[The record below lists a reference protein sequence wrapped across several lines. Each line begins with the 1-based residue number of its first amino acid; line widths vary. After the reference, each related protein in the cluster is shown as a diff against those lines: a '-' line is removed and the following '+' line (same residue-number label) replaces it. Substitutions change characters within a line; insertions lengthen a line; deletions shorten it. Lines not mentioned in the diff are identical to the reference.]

1 VPRSHPGPARAGAR
15 PRSLHL
21 LRSLPQLALALV
33 VIIGP
38 VVIAANSSA
47 SPATQAAKASGNSN
61 SSSSRRSRVVT
72 VVAAENFWG
81 SIASQIGGQHAHV
94 ISIITNPNTD
104 PHSYEPSA
112 LDARSIAGAQLVIE
126 NGIGYDP
133 WAARLLAADQGGQT
147 VLNVGNTLGLADG
160 ANPHRWYNPADV
172 QQIVRQLVAD
182 YSALDPAD
190 SAYFARQRAHFD
202 TAGLREYHSLI
213 KAIGRKFGG
222 APVGASESIFAMLA
236 PALRLRLIT
245 PYSFLKAISEGGE
258 VSAADKLTIDNQIS
272 HHLIKIYV
280 YNSQNVTP
288 DVQAQIRAARA
299 AHIPIATIT
308 ETLAPPQDSYQA
320 WQDRQL
326 RGIEAALAKAAQA
339 EAVQAEAAVQKAGG
353 AHR

>member
-1 VPRSHPGPARAGAR
+1 MPRSRLTPAQATA
-15 PRSLHL
+15 L
-21 LRSLPQLALALV
+21 LRSLPPLALALA

-47 SPATQAAKASGNSN
+47 SPATQAAKAS
-61 SSSSRRSRVVT
+61 SSKGGGRVVT

-81 SIASQIGGQHAHV
+81 SIASQIGGRHAHV

-133 WAARLLAADQGGQT
+133 WAARVLAADQDAQT
-147 VLNVGNTLGLADG
+147 VLNVGTTLGLADG

-182 YSALDPAD
+182 FSQLDPAD

-258 VSAADKLTIDNQIS
+258 VSAADKLTIDHQIS

-299 AHIPIATIT
+299 AHIPITTIT

-326 RGIEAALAKAAQA
+326 RDIEAALAEAQA
-339 EAVQAEAAVQKAGG
+339 EAAAQRAGE

>member
-1 VPRSHPGPARAGAR
+1 MATR
-15 PRSLHL
+15 
-21 LRSLPQLALALV
+21 LRSRLRTLPLFLLALAVLISP
-33 VIIGP
+33 II
-38 VVIAANSSA
+38 IAANSSA
-47 SPATQAAKASGNSN
+47 SPATQAAEAPASG
-61 SSSSRRSRVVT
+61 RTVT

-81 SIASQIGGQHAHV
+81 SIASQIGGRHARV
-94 ISIITNPNTD
+94 TSIITNPNTD
-104 PHSYEPSA
+104 PHSYEPTA
-112 LDARSIAGAQLVIE
+112 LDARSVAGAQLVIE

-133 WAARLLAADQGGQT
+133 WAARLLAADQGAQT
-147 VLNVGNTLGLADG
+147 VLNVGGVLRLADG

-172 QQIVRQLVAD
+172 QEIIAALVAD
-182 YSALDPAD
+182 FSKLDPAD

-202 TAGLREYHSLI
+202 TTGLREYRSLI
-213 KAIGRKFGG
+213 RAIGEKFGG

-288 DVQAQIRAARA
+288 DVQAQIREARA

-308 ETLAPPQDSYQA
+308 ETLTPPQDSYQT

-326 RGIEAALAKAAQA
+326 RGIEAALARAAA
-339 EAVQAEAAVQKAGG
+339 SKTRAT
-353 AHR
+353 R

>member
-1 VPRSHPGPARAGAR
+1 MTVL
-15 PRSLHL
+15 PRSLPL
-21 LRSLPQLALALV
+21 FALALA

-38 VVIAANSSA
+38 IVIAANSSA
-47 SPATQAAKASGNSN
+47 SPATQAL
-61 SSSSRRSRVVT
+61 SRGGRVVT

-81 SIASQIGGQHAHV
+81 SIASQIGGRHARV
-94 ISIITNPNTD
+94 ISIISNPNTD

-112 LDARSIAGAQLVIE
+112 LDARSVAGAQLVIE

-133 WAARLLAADQGGQT
+133 WAARLLAAGQAAQT
-147 VLNVGNTLGLADG
+147 VLNVGTTLGLADG

-182 YSALDPAD
+182 FSRLDPAD

-202 TAGLREYHSLI
+202 TSGLREYRSLI

-236 PALRLRLIT
+236 PALRLRLFT

-258 VSAADKLTIDNQIS
+258 VSAVDKLTIDHQIS

-299 AHIPIATIT
+299 AHIPVTTIT

-326 RGIEAALAKAAQA
+326 RGIEAALAKAAAQ
-339 EAVQAEAAVQKAGG
+339 EAGA

>member
-1 VPRSHPGPARAGAR
+1 VARSRPTPEQTAARR
-15 PRSLHL
+15 PR
-21 LRSLPQLALALV
+21 LRAVLGSVPALVLALA

-38 VVIAANSSA
+38 IIIAANSSA
-47 SPATQAAKASGNSN
+47 SPATEAAKSSGDTGG
-61 SSSSRRSRVVT
+61 RVID

-104 PHSYEPSA
+104 PHSYEPTA
-112 LDARSIAGAQLVIE
+112 LDARNVAGAQFVIE

-133 WAARLLAADQGGQT
+133 WAARLLAADEGTQT
-147 VLNVGNTLGLADG
+147 VLNVGATLGLADG

-172 QQIVRQLVAD
+172 QQIIRQLVAD
-182 YSALDPAD
+182 FSKLDPANA
-190 SAYFARQRAHFD
+190 AYFARQRAHFD
-202 TAGLREYHSLI
+202 TAGLRGYRSLI
-213 KAIGRKFGG
+213 QAIGRKFGG
-222 APVGASESIFAMLA
+222 TPVGASESIFAMLA

-245 PYSFLKAISEGGE
+245 PKAFLEAISEGGE

-299 AHIPIATIT
+299 AHIPITTIT

-326 RGIEAALAKAAQA
+326 RGIEAALAKAAA
-339 EAVQAEAAVQKAGG
+339 EAKAAHTG
-353 AHR
+353 AAHTAAHPRANR

>member
-1 VPRSHPGPARAGAR
+1 MAA
-15 PRSLHL
+15 L
-21 LRSLPQLALALV
+21 LRSLPQLALALAVIAGPIV
-33 VIIGP
+33 V
-38 VVIAANSSA
+38 AANSSA
-47 SPATQAAKASGNSN
+47 SPATEAATASSGNAGG
-61 SSSSRRSRVVT
+61 RVIT

-81 SIASQIGGQHAHV
+81 SIASQIGGRHARV
-94 ISIITNPNTD
+94 ISIITKPNTD

-112 LDARSIAGAQLVIE
+112 LDARSVAGAQLVIE

-133 WAARLLAADQGGQT
+133 WATRLLAADQGNQT
-147 VLNVGNTLGLADG
+147 VLNVGTTLGLADG

-172 QQIVRQLVAD
+172 RQIVRQLVAD
-182 YSALDPAD
+182 YSKLDPAD
-190 SAYFARQRAHFD
+190 SSYFARQRAHFD
-202 TAGLREYHSLI
+202 TSGLREYHFLI

-236 PALRLRLIT
+236 PSLRLRLIT

-272 HHLIKIYV
+272 HHLIRIYV

-299 AHIPIATIT
+299 AHIPITTIT
-308 ETLAPPQDSYQA
+308 ETLTPPQDSYQA

-326 RGIEAALAKAAQA
+326 RGIEAALARATAQN
-339 EAVQAEAAVQKAGG
+339 AGE